1 MGVVPLAGLMFG
13 ARSRRR
19 FLKRSRFAS
28 GESPATAIE
37 VASVDDLGARV
48 EGLRC
53 SCGSRY
59 RRESAESA
67 GRLRYDGRTLEVWAI
82 ACGECRQ
89 RRSIYFAVGGDGSGQ
104 GK

>member
-1 MGVVPLAGLMFG
+1 MGVVPLAGLMLG

-37 VASVDDLGARV
+37 VVSRDELGARV

-53 SCGSRY
+53 SCGGRY
-59 RRESAESA
+59 RRDRAESA
-67 GRLRYDGRTLEVWAI
+67 DSLRYDGRTLEVWAVP
-82 ACGECRQ
+82 CGECRQ
-89 RRSIYFAVGGDGSGQ
+89 RRFIYFAAGQ
-104 GK
+104 NDSAMEK